1 MLFYFYKSKLNI
13 MESLSFNL
21 CEKMSNWCYLL
32 LLTTLLFSCE
42 EKEDLFPVEEKLEKV
57 LTKGA
62 YNDGSFEWD
71 RINHIVTQDQY
82 NATVS
87 IPLPWE
93 PGVLRVLA
101 FPLIGSTLKL
111 NHQILANVIIQ
122 EKMGGKWFIVIWFY

>member
-71 RINHIVTQDQY
+71 RINHIVTQD
-82 NATVS
+82 
-87 IPLPWE
+87 
-93 PGVLRVLA
+93 
-101 FPLIGSTLKL
+101 
-111 NHQILANVIIQ
+111 
-122 EKMGGKWFIVIWFY
+122 